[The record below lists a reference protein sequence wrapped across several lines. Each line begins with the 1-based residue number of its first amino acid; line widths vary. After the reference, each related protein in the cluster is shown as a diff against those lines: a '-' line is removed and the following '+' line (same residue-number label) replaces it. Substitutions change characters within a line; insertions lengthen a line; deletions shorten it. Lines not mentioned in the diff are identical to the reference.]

1 MMRSSEV
8 RYVFHLIAGVS
19 LLAGCASSPT
29 PAVVSSSSSSSALAS
44 APAHAHAPATA
55 SASASGA
62 TSGAD
67 ATEKALDAVA
77 NIHGAPGPW
86 AVAGYRMGEYALGK
100 LGVSRGSFDLEVV
113 HHTPRAVK
121 FSCIADGAQAST
133 GASAGKLNL
142 AVVDADEA
150 HVATTYRRKSTGQSI
165 TLRPTASF
173 AERFRDTPR
182 DQARALGKQVL
193 ELPAPEVFE
202 EIPTPSP

>member
-1 MMRSSEV
+1 MNA
-8 RYVFHLIAGVS
+8 FHRRVS
-19 LLAGCASSPT
+19 LALSVVMLVVLSVASAVSLSACASA
-29 PAVVSSSSSSSALAS
+29 PAPAPAPAPALAS
-44 APAHAHAPATA
+44 APAPAPAPA
-55 SASASGA
+55 SSA
-62 TSGAD
+62 D
-67 ATEKALDAVA
+67 PTEKALDDVA

-86 AVAGYRMGEYALGK
+86 AVAGYRMGAYALGK

-173 AERFRDTPR
+173 AERFRDFPR
-182 DQARALGKQVL
+182 DQARVLGKQVL
-193 ELPAPEVFE
+193 ELPASDVFE
-202 EIPTPSP
+202 EILTPSP

>member
-1 MMRSSEV
+1 MNA
-8 RYVFHLIAGVS
+8 FHRRVS
-19 LLAGCASSPT
+19 LALSVVMLVVLSVASAVSLSACASAPAAAST
-29 PAVVSSSSSSSALAS
+29 PALAS
-44 APAHAHAPATA
+44 APAPA
-55 SASASGA
+55 SASAS
-62 TSGAD
+62 SAD
-67 ATEKALDAVA
+67 PTEKALDDVA

-86 AVAGYRMGEYALGK
+86 AVAGYRMGVYALGK

-173 AERFRDTPR
+173 AERFRDFPR
-182 DQARALGKQVL
+182 DQARVLGKQVL

-202 EIPTPSP
+202 EIPTPSPSP